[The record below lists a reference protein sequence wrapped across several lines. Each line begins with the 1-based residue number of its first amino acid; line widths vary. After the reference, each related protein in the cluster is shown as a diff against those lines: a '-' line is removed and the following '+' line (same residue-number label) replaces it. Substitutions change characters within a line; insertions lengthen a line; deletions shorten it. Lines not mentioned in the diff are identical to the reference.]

1 MKIWASIS
9 SIDLGELVDIAQ
21 RLEDAG
27 VDGIHVDVSD
37 GVFVP
42 ELTFGHRV
50 VAALTS
56 RVSLPVE
63 AHLMVVDPEKHL
75 AAFAGSGARRLSFH
89 VEATQYPWRV
99 AWMVRDLGMQVG
111 VAINP
116 ATPST
121 QLSYLDE
128 AIDFV
133 NILTTEP
140 DFKGEKLLPEMDQRV
155 RQVSTT
161 SSASTTVQVDGA
173 MSAAMLPDFARA
185 GATEFVVGRAL
196 VAASDMAAEVVS
208 LRQAFRSA

>member
-1 MKIWASIS
+1 
-9 SIDLGELVDIAQ
+9 
-21 RLEDAG
+21 
-27 VDGIHVDVSD
+27 
-37 GVFVP
+37 
-42 ELTFGHRV
+42 
-50 VAALTS
+50 
-56 RVSLPVE
+56 
-63 AHLMVVDPEKHL
+63 MVVDPEKHL
-75 AAFAGSGARRLSFH
+75 AALAGSGARRLSFH

-161 SSASTTVQVDGA
+161 SSSSTTVQVDGA
-173 MSAAMLPDFARA
+173 MSAPMLPDFARA
-185 GATEFVVGRAL
+185 WATEFVVGCAL

-208 LRQAFRSA
+208 LRHAFRSA